1 MTQAGTARGIL
12 LALIANFI
20 WGIAALYWI
29 QTKPIGPVDVM
40 AHRALWTLPVT
51 FFIVLIFGRLSETL
65 ALMRSLKFCFW
76 IALAALMLTINWG
89 VYVFAVTNERATE
102 ASLGYFMLPLL
113 TIALGV
119 FMFGERPKP
128 VHILAIVLAIIA
140 VLIQLVAYGSLP
152 WVSLTLAMS
161 FALYGAIRKQIS
173 ADSMQGLF
181 LESLCMAPFAA
192 VWILS
197 HDGAGMGAHGLKVD
211 LFLLC
216 AGAFTAAPLL
226 TYVAATRVLALSTI
240 GLLTYVGP
248 SIQLIVALF
257 VLKEP
262 ITTITIATFSLV
274 WLGVIAVTAEAGYS
288 ARRLGKFRTETSQ
301 KL

>member
-1 MTQAGTARGIL
+1 MTQAETIKGIL
-12 LALIANFI
+12 LALSANFI
-20 WGIAALYWI
+20 WGVAALYWI
-29 QTKPIGPVDVM
+29 QTKPVGPIDVM

-51 FFIVLIFGRLSETL
+51 FLIVLYFGRLNDTL
-65 ALMRSLKFCFW
+65 ALMRSLKFALW

-113 TIALGV
+113 TIALGI
-119 FMFGERPKP
+119 FMLGERPKP
-128 VHILAIVLAIIA
+128 VHILAITLAVIA
-140 VLIQLVAYGSLP
+140 VLVQLLAYGSLP
-152 WVSLTLAMS
+152 WVSLTLALS

-192 VWILS
+192 IWIFS
-197 HDGAGMGAHGLKVD
+197 HAGAGMGMHGLKVD
-211 LFLLC
+211 LLLIF
-216 AGAFTAAPLL
+216 AGVFTAAPLL
-226 TYVAATRVLALSTI
+226 TYVSATRLLPLSTI

-248 SIQLIVALF
+248 SIQLLVAVF

-262 ITTITIATFSLV
+262 VTAVTIATFGLV
-274 WLGVIAVTAEAGYS
+274 WLGVIAVSAEAGYS
-288 ARRLGKFRTETSQ
+288 ARSLQ
-301 KL
+301 KLRAKAS

>member
-1 MTQAGTARGIL
+1 MTQAGTAKGIL

-29 QTKPIGPVDVM
+29 QTKPMGPVDVM

-51 FFIVLIFGRLSETL
+51 LFIVLFFGRLFETF

-128 VHILAIVLAIIA
+128 VHILAILLAIIA
-140 VLIQLVAYGSLP
+140 VLTQVVAYGSLP

-173 ADSMQGLF
+173 ADSLQGLF

-197 HDGAGMGAHGLKVD
+197 HDGAGMGVHGLKVD

-262 ITTITIATFSLV
+262 ITTITIATFGLV
-274 WLGVIAVTAEAGYS
+274 WLGVIAVTVEAGYS
-288 ARRLGKFRTETSQ
+288 ARKLGKFRTETSQ

>member
-1 MTQAGTARGIL
+1 VTQAGTAKGIL

-51 FFIVLIFGRLSETL
+51 FFIVLFFGRLSETL

-128 VHILAIVLAIIA
+128 VHILAILLAIIA
-140 VLIQLVAYGSLP
+140 VLVQLFAYGSLP

-192 VWILS
+192 IWILS
-197 HDGAGMGAHGLKVD
+197 HDGAGMGVHGLKVD

-262 ITTITIATFSLV
+262 ITTVTIATFGLV
-274 WLGVIAVTAEAGYS
+274 WLGVIAVTVEAGYS
-288 ARRLGKFRTETSQ
+288 ARKLRKFRTETSQ

>member
-1 MTQAGTARGIL
+1 MTQAETIKGIL
-12 LALIANFI
+12 LALSANFI
-20 WGIAALYWI
+20 WGVAALYWI
-29 QTKPIGPVDVM
+29 QTKPVGPIDVM

-51 FFIVLIFGRLSETL
+51 FLIVLYFGRFNDTL
-65 ALMRSLKFCFW
+65 ALMRSLKFVLW

-113 TIALGV
+113 TIALGI
-119 FMFGERPKP
+119 FMLGERPKP
-128 VHILAIVLAIIA
+128 VHILAITLAVIA
-140 VLIQLVAYGSLP
+140 VLVQLLAYGSLP
-152 WVSLTLAMS
+152 WVSLTLALS

-192 VWILS
+192 IWIFS
-197 HDGAGMGAHGLKVD
+197 HAGAGMGMHGLKVD
-211 LFLLC
+211 LLLIF
-216 AGAFTAAPLL
+216 AGVFTAAPLL
-226 TYVAATRVLALSTI
+226 TYVSATRLLPLSTI

-248 SIQLIVALF
+248 SIQLLVAVF

-262 ITTITIATFSLV
+262 VTAVTIATFGLV
-274 WLGVIAVTAEAGYS
+274 WLGVIAVSAEAGYS
-288 ARRLGKFRTETSQ
+288 ARTLQ
-301 KL
+301 KLRAKAS

>member
-1 MTQAGTARGIL
+1 MTQAGTAKGIL

-51 FFIVLIFGRLSETL
+51 FFIVLFFGRLSETL

-128 VHILAIVLAIIA
+128 VHILAILLATIA
-140 VLIQLVAYGSLP
+140 VLVQLFAYGSLP

-192 VWILS
+192 IWILS
-197 HDGAGMGAHGLKVD
+197 HDGAGMGVHGLKVD

-248 SIQLIVALF
+248 TIQLIVALF

-262 ITTITIATFSLV
+262 ITTITIATFGLV
-274 WLGVIAVTAEAGYS
+274 WLGVIAVTVEAGYS
-288 ARRLGKFRTETSQ
+288 ARKLRKFRTETSQ

>member
-1 MTQAGTARGIL
+1 MTQAETIKGML
-12 LALIANFI
+12 LALSANFI
-20 WGIAALYWI
+20 WGVAALYWI
-29 QTKPIGPVDVM
+29 QTKPVGPIDVM

-51 FFIVLIFGRLSETL
+51 FLIVLYFGRLNDTL
-65 ALMRSLKFCFW
+65 ALMRSLKFALW

-113 TIALGV
+113 TIALGI
-119 FMFGERPKP
+119 FMLGERPKP
-128 VHILAIVLAIIA
+128 VHILAITLAVIA
-140 VLIQLVAYGSLP
+140 VLVQLLAYGSLP
-152 WVSLTLAMS
+152 WVSLTLALS

-192 VWILS
+192 IWIFS
-197 HDGAGMGAHGLKVD
+197 HAGAGMGMHGLKVD
-211 LFLLC
+211 LLLIF
-216 AGAFTAAPLL
+216 AGVFTAAPLL
-226 TYVAATRVLALSTI
+226 TYVSATRLLPLSTI

-248 SIQLIVALF
+248 SIQLLVAVF

-262 ITTITIATFSLV
+262 VTAVTIATFGLV
-274 WLGVIAVTAEAGYS
+274 WLGVIAVSAEAGYS
-288 ARRLGKFRTETSQ
+288 ARTLQ
-301 KL
+301 KLRAKAS

>member
-1 MTQAGTARGIL
+1 MTQAETIKGIL
-12 LALIANFI
+12 LALSANFI
-20 WGIAALYWI
+20 WGVAALYWI
-29 QTKPIGPVDVM
+29 QTKPVGPIDVM

-51 FFIVLIFGRLSETL
+51 FLIVLYFGRLNDTL
-65 ALMRSLKFCFW
+65 ALMRSLKFVLW

-113 TIALGV
+113 TIALGI
-119 FMFGERPKP
+119 FMLGERPKP
-128 VHILAIVLAIIA
+128 VHILAITLAVIA
-140 VLIQLVAYGSLP
+140 VLVQLLAYGSLP
-152 WVSLTLAMS
+152 WVSLTLALS

-192 VWILS
+192 IWIFS
-197 HDGAGMGAHGLKVD
+197 HAGAGMGMHGLKVD
-211 LFLLC
+211 LLLIF
-216 AGAFTAAPLL
+216 AGVFTAAPLL
-226 TYVAATRVLALSTI
+226 TYVSATRLLPLSTI

-248 SIQLIVALF
+248 SIQLLVAVF

-262 ITTITIATFSLV
+262 VTAVTIATFGLV
-274 WLGVIAVTAEAGYS
+274 WLGVIAVSAEAGYS
-288 ARRLGKFRTETSQ
+288 ARTLQ
-301 KL
+301 KLRAKAS

>member
-1 MTQAGTARGIL
+1 VTQADTFRGIL
-12 LALIANFI
+12 LALTANFI

-51 FFIVLIFGRLSETL
+51 FLIVAYFGRLGETL
-65 ALMRSLKFCFW
+65 ALMRALKFCFW

-119 FMFGERPKP
+119 FVFGERPKP
-128 VHILAIVLAIIA
+128 VHVLAISLAVIA
-140 VLIQLVAYGSLP
+140 VLVQLFAYGSLP
-152 WVSLTLAMS
+152 WVSLTLALS
-161 FALYGAIRKQIS
+161 FALYGAIRKQIN

-192 VWILS
+192 LWILT
-197 HDGAGMGAHGLKVD
+197 HDGSGMGEHGLKVD

-226 TYVAATRVLALSTI
+226 TYVAATRVLPLSTI

-248 SIQLIVALF
+248 SIQLIVAIF
-257 VLKEP
+257 VLMEP
-262 ITTITIATFSLV
+262 VTSVTVLTFGLV
-274 WLGVIAVTAEAGYS
+274 WLGVLAVSIEAGYS
-288 ARRLGKFRTETSQ
+288 ARKLQ
-301 KL
+301 KLKINRS

>member
-1 MTQAGTARGIL
+1 MTQAGTAKGIL

-51 FFIVLIFGRLSETL
+51 FFIVLFFGRLSETL

-128 VHILAIVLAIIA
+128 VHILAILLAIIA

-192 VWILS
+192 IWILS
-197 HDGAGMGAHGLKVD
+197 HDGAGMGVHGLKVD

-262 ITTITIATFSLV
+262 ITTITIATFGLV
-274 WLGVIAVTAEAGYS
+274 WLGVIAVTVEAGYS
-288 ARRLGKFRTETSQ
+288 ARKLGKFRTETSQ